1 VNTLGGTE
9 GSVTIIGAVSPP
21 AGDFSEPVTM
31 NTRRCV
37 RTFWGLD
44 RERAQARFYP
54 AVHPLLSYSADV
66 DALAHW
72 WQIQGNP
79 DWIAHRRSVL
89 ELLETQVRLER
100 MARIVGKDALPPPQQ
115 LTLLCA
121 ELVNDA
127 VLRQSSFS
135 EVDRYCSPKRQT
147 AILGV
152 VIRFVTLARAAVDRG
167 VQPDHIAALPI
178 RRTLQRVGEEY
189 GEDRIDEIRLLWK
202 QLEHEFEMLPGS

>member
-1 VNTLGGTE
+1 VSTLAGTE

-79 DWIAHRRSVL
+79 DWLGHRRSVL

-152 VIRFVTLARAAVDRG
+152 IIRFVTLARAAVERG
-167 VQPDHIAALPI
+167 VQPDQIAALPI

-202 QLEHEFEMLPGS
+202 QLEHEFEMLPRS